1 MATKKTKKIETIAP
15 ISKKTTSGYL
25 EFALRHDFLNS
36 SIGPDL
42 EAHIKD
48 LKQNIN
54 KNVIEALDINTVIA
68 TDKAKKNVYLSD
80 LLKLGTAKERAEF
93 KDAIAAHIILREQ
106 ANSILYAAAKRFV
119 EIHGDYIIIIIP
131 DDFFNRPPAR
141 GCYRQ
146 RGEGFYK
153 KLTQEWVRIANGKT
167 ELHLQ
172 QQLDYL
178 NPNAFEDKKT
188 LELKLEDVKRM
199 RASLPANA
207 TKAEKKAVANAEK
220 QIQNMIKV
228 TERVEPKLKKTTAKV
243 TAKKTTKNKK

>member
-1 MATKKTKKIETIAP
+1 M
-15 ISKKTTSGYL
+15 
-25 EFALRHDFLNS
+25 NS

-48 LKQNIN
+48 IKQNIN
-54 KNVIEALDINTVIA
+54 ANVIEALDINTVIA
-68 TDKAKKNVYLSD
+68 TNKAKKNVYLSD

-93 KDAIAAHIILREQ
+93 KEAVAAHIILREQ
-106 ANSILYAAAKRFV
+106 ANSILFAAAKKFL

-153 KLTQEWVRIANGKT
+153 KLTQEWQRIANGKT

-172 QQLDYL
+172 QQLDTL
-178 NPNAFEDKKT
+178 NPHAFEDIKI
-188 LELKLEDVKRM
+188 LEQKLDDVKRI

-207 TKAEKKAVANAEK
+207 TKPEKKAVANAEK
-220 QIQNMIKV
+220 QIQNLIKV
-228 TERVEPKLKKTTAKV
+228 TQRTDPKLKKA
-243 TAKKTTKNKK
+243 TAKKTTKVKK